1 MIETAEQYF
10 DRIACAEDAKPADW
24 ASQAA
29 WEIVN
34 EFLGA
39 EPMTD
44 EETSDFLQKKQD
56 AIAAALRAERE
67 RCAAVADAWAADGD
81 WDKDCCRG
89 IAAQIRDPE
98 SAEPQL

>member
-1 MIETAEQYF
+1 MCQMCDHADYADDT
-10 DRIACAEDAKPADW
+10 KPADW
-24 ASQAA
+24 ASRAA

-39 EPMTD
+39 ESMTD

-56 AIAAALRAERE
+56 AIADALRAERE

-81 WDKDCCRG
+81 WDPDCCRG

-98 SAEPQL
+98 SAKPQF